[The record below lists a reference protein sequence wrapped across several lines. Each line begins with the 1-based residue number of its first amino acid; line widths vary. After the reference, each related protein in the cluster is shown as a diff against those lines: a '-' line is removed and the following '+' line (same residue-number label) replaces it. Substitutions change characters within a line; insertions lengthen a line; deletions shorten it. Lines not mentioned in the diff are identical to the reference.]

1 MRALFRRLVKAMLQ
15 IWTLIM
21 NGRKRKKYMH
31 AASLFVLY
39 DVLVYD
45 LIID

>member
-1 MRALFRRLVKAMLQ
+1 
-15 IWTLIM
+15 M

-39 DVLVYD
+39 DVIVYD
-45 LIID
+45 LIKSYK

>member
-1 MRALFRRLVKAMLQ
+1 
-15 IWTLIM
+15 M

-31 AASLFVLY
+31 AASLFVFY
-39 DVLVYD
+39 DVIVYD